1 MPSNTLSGISLDV
14 IADKTLD
21 VLSSRFFE
29 FSQFTRDFSDDI
41 KEKGESVK
49 TRIPGSVAA
58 VNLDNGFVAQNSAT
72 TEKTI
77 LLNQY
82 RGYVVGLKDKEVSY
96 AGNLEWLENILI
108 KPAINATIKKVCDDV
123 LALVTSTAFPAALT
137 VTATDFDSDDLSTA
151 AATLSNN
158 KVPKSLR
165 SALIGFDYFSSL
177 QKDTLHIT
185 PANAYGSP
193 EAIQNHDARLVHG
206 IGVTG
211 YEGIPNNGE
220 NLTGFV
226 CHPSALLIAARTPAL
241 PTGPRVES
249 ANRVTEQGLPIQI
262 RRWYSRNLGLYKM
275 SIGILYGVQTGNASS
290 LVRIKSS

>member
-58 VNLDNGFVAQNSAT
+58 VNLDNGFVAQNSVT

-123 LALVTSTAFPAALT
+123 LALVTSAAFPAALT

-165 SALIGFDYFSSL
+165 SALIGFDYFSAGPPSPV
-177 QKDTLHIT
+177 DIT
-185 PANAYGSP
+185 PSP
-193 EAIQNHDARLVHG
+193 AAFL
-206 IGVTG
+206 
-211 YEGIPNNGE
+211 
-220 NLTGFV
+220 
-226 CHPSALLIAARTPAL
+226 PS
-241 PTGPRVES
+241 
-249 ANRVTEQGLPIQI
+249 
-262 RRWYSRNLGLYKM
+262 
-275 SIGILYGVQTGNASS
+275 
-290 LVRIKSS
+290 